1 MAKKKVQSKKKKPMK
16 RKYKVL
22 KKLEMEEIFR
32 MLNKVQISGKKAT
45 FSVETGNAQIV
56 ENVIKDAELP
66 YERKLLK
73 TKTTFIVL
81 PPEPKDEDEELDF
94 HLDFLEDEIT
104 QDGKLF

>member
-1 MAKKKVQSKKKKPMK
+1 MPMK
-16 RKYKVL
+16 RKYKVS

-32 MLNKVQISGKKAT
+32 MLNKVQISGKKT
-45 FSVETGNAQIV
+45 EFSVETENAQIV

-81 PPEPKDEDEELDF
+81 PPEPKDDEDEELDF